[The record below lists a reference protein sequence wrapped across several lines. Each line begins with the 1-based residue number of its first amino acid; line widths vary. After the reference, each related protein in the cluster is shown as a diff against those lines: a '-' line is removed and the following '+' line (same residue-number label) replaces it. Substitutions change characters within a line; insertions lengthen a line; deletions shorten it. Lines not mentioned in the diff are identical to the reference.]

1 MARPLLS
8 LREQETA
15 DNYAQL
21 WAHVEPESS
30 RRLLLAALDAFAVH
44 GFEAATTRDIAQR
57 AGMSPAAVYVHYRS
71 KVDLLHEISRIG
83 HEAVLAEVLEV
94 VDGIAD
100 PAERVR
106 LFVEAFAAWHAR
118 YHTLARVTQYE
129 LRSLPAERLADI
141 RDLRRRFE
149 ASLEEDLRRGVQS
162 GQFEVTDV
170 RGTTRAILSL
180 GIDVAR
186 WFVPEGRATDREIGQ
201 LYGHLVLGMVRALTK
216 PRS

>member
-1 MARPLLS
+1 MPRRAIT
-8 LREQETA
+8 LRDRETA
-15 DNYAQL
+15 DTYAHL
-21 WAHVEPESS
+21 WDHVEPESS

-83 HEAVLAEVLEV
+83 HEAVLAEIVEAV
-94 VDGIAD
+94 EGIDDPVD
-100 PAERVR
+100 RVR
-106 LFVEAFAAWHAR
+106 CFVETFAAWHAR

-129 LRSLPAERLADI
+129 LRSLPTDRLADI
-141 RDLRRRFE
+141 RDLRRRCEE
-149 ASLEEDLRRGVQS
+149 ALEQDVRRGVRT
-162 GQFEVTDV
+162 GVFDVTDI

-186 WFVPEGRATDREIGQ
+186 WFTPEGRATDGDIGR
-201 LYGHLVLGMVRALTK
+201 LYGHLALGMVRA
-216 PRS
+216 SG